1 MIEFLPLVFTSGW
14 ASGVNAYAT
23 VLLLGLL
30 GRFAGIDGIPQALER
45 TEVLIAA
52 AALYV
57 IEFVADKIPYIDS
70 GWDAISTAIR
80 PTVGAILGLL
90 IVGDAT
96 SLEQAIGAT
105 IGGSSALLSHL
116 AKAGMRLAANTS
128 PEPVSNI
135 ALSVTEDFSVAGVIT
150 LAVFHP
156 VPALI
161 IAAILLV
168 VSVTLVVILI
178 RKVRR
183 GFRRWR
189 QRRSQALAS
198 P

>member
-30 GRFAGIDGIPQALER
+30 GRFAGIDGIPPALER

>member
-1 MIEFLPLVFTSGW
+1 MTEFLPLVFTSGW

-30 GRFAGIDGIPQALER
+30 GRFAGIDGIPPALER

-168 VSVTLVVILI
+168 VSATLVVILA